1 MRVAKKAAAKKAVT
15 KTISG
20 SSSLEKR
27 LRAVEDH
34 LEIIQLMMSHPPA
47 IDGRALDYWDSAL
60 TADSTIDRGP
70 PDPEKH
76 SGDWQGEYG
85 KKQIMQEVAG
95 PELQAAREKGLAH
108 MTTVPFITVK
118 GDAATAIN
126 YTHVLGFEN
135 GSFRIRRVV
144 ANRWDLHREK
154 ARWKIKRRT
163 LRLMDGKPEAREL
176 LRKGVEAK

>member
-1 MRVAKKAAAKKAVT
+1 VAKKKVAT
-15 KTISG
+15 K

-27 LRAVEDH
+27 LRAVEDR

-47 IDGRALDYWDSAL
+47 IDGRALGYWESAL

-85 KKQIMQEVAG
+85 KKQIMEEVGG

-108 MTTVPFITVK
+108 MTTVPFVTVK

-126 YTHVLGFEN
+126 YTHVLGFES

-144 ANRWDLHREK
+144 ANRWDLRREK
-154 ARWKIKRRT
+154 AGWKIRKRT
-163 LRLMDGKPEAREL
+163 LRLMDGKPEAREI
-176 LRKGVEAK
+176 LRRGVEGK